1 MTEKISFL
9 ALESEYR
16 EVASDVERRFRKV
29 LDTQSFVGGEQSA
42 ELERSMR
49 DLTGARHAV
58 SCSSGSAALYLA
70 LRALGIGKGSAVLVP
85 AYTFIATA
93 EAIVN
98 AGAVPVFTDVDPATL
113 VVGERE
119 IEEAVQAQFVSREGR
134 WVHSH
139 SGARLTAAIVVHLF
153 GRAAPMRALD
163 SAAARF
169 GFRIIEDAA
178 QAIGAAGDRGPVGA
192 WGAAG
197 CFSFYPT
204 KNLGGAG
211 DGGIVTTQNADVAA
225 RIARLRVHGAGSSPL
240 HEELGVNARMGE
252 LQAAYLNAKWPRWR
266 VWTQAREKVTQ
277 AYDRA
282 LGDLVAAGRMSLLE
296 PARMPA
302 HVYHQYAVRIPQ
314 CGRDAVRAAL
324 AARGVDSRVFYPVSL
339 NRQPCFAEYGAGAV
353 PFPVSEAAA
362 DEVLCLPVHPFLAES
377 DVSYVCAAVAAAL
390 AP

>member
-1 MTEKISFL
+1 MTERISFL
-9 ALESEYR
+9 ALQSEYR
-16 EVASDVERRFRKV
+16 EVASDVERRFRRV

-42 ELERSMR
+42 ELEQSMR

-58 SCSSGSAALYLA
+58 ACSSGSAALYLS

-119 IEEAVQAQFVSREGR
+119 IEAAVQAQFVSREGR
-134 WVHSH
+134 WIHSH
-139 SGARLTAAIVVHLF
+139 SGAQLKAAIVVHLF
-153 GRAAPMRALD
+153 GRAAPMHALD

-178 QAIGAAGDRGPVGA
+178 QAIGAVGDRGAVGV

-211 DGGIVTTQNADVAA
+211 DGGIVTTQDADVAA
-225 RIARLRVHGAGSSPL
+225 RIARLRVHGAGSGPL
-240 HEELGVNARMGE
+240 QEELGVNARMGE

-266 VWTQAREKVTQ
+266 VWTEMREKAAQ
-277 AYDRA
+277 AYDRE
-282 LGDLVAAGRMSLLE
+282 LGELVAAGRMNLLE

-314 CGRDAVRAAL
+314 RRRDAVRAAL
-324 AARGVDSRVFYPVSL
+324 AERGIDSRVFYPVSL
-339 NRQPCFAEYGAGAV
+339 NRQPCFAEYGARAG
-353 PFPVSEAAA
+353 FPVSEAAA
-362 DEVLCLPVHPFLAES
+362 EDVLCLPVHPFLAES
-377 DVSYVCAAVAAAL
+377 DVPYVCAAVAAAL